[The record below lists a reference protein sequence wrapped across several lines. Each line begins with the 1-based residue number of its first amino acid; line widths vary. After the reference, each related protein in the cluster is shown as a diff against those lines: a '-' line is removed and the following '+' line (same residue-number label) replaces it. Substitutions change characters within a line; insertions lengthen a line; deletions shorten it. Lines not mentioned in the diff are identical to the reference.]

1 MYFQVRRTEIC
12 LVLAVDYALF
22 SLYPNTIGAIGY
34 ILVIVCSFGLI
45 LAPKIEEKLCA
56 TKAVESQADHQSQDI
71 EKQSDCAKA

>member
-1 MYFQVRRTEIC
+1 MRRTEIC
-12 LVLAVDYALF
+12 LVLVVDYALF

-56 TKAVESQADHQSQDI
+56 KKAVAESQADHQSQDI